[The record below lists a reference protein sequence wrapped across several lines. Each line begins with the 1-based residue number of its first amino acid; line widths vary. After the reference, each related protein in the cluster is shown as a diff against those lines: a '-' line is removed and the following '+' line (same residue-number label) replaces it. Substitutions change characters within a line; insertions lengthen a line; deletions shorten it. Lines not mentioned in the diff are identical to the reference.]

1 MYEQTY
7 ILVYFGNVIHILSSG
22 LENMKD
28 ENALK
33 YMYLTI
39 KPNSKRKQSYI
50 KCKQYYTSGAK
61 LMLHET
67 VFPCLE

>member
-7 ILVYFGNVIHILSSG
+7 ILVYFGNVIHILGSG

-39 KPNSKRKQSYI
+39 KPNSI
-50 KCKQYYTSGAK
+50 KENN
-61 LMLHET
+61 HI
-67 VFPCLE
+67 